1 MATKKLLELAEST
14 SPGDSDI
21 LMIEDT
27 VATKRITFLNLFNKV
42 KAKLALATVA
52 TSGKASDLSGLATV
66 ATSGKLA
73 DTTKDANNRTIT
85 DAERAKWNGYG
96 TDITSLNSNIAS
108 LSESYGALEEKN
120 RDKIIIGSYKDAM
133 LVVSTPTVAFT
144 NGSATFGLA
153 SIATTYKKSIV
164 GISAQLRSASSV
176 VITSANFNAD
186 NAADLKC
193 VKVSDGTGYTGSIP
207 VTIMIFLAG

>member
-96 TDITSLNSNIAS
+96 TDITSLNSNLTVKTRTIEGAY
-108 LSESYGALEEKN
+108 LNMQVTSYGEIAWVRISGYPKVAMKQGQE
-120 RDKIIIGSYKDAM
+120 YK
-133 LVVSTPTVAFT
+133 LFQPSSETPRY
-144 NGSATFGLA
+144 GL
-153 SIATTYKKSIV
+153 YRR
-164 GISAQLRSASSV
+164 IS
-176 VITSANFNAD
+176 ITSTSGFVFQMSAD
-186 NAADLKC
+186 NGEISITPFGGDITT
-193 VKVSDGTGYTGSIP
+193 STGVN
-207 VTIMIFLAG
+207 VTECYVMK

>member
-1 MATKKLLELAEST
+1 MKVITTNLLNRFWKNGVKPIKDSLS
-14 SPGDSDI
+14 SKVNVSDI
-21 LMIEDT
+21 
-27 VATKRITFLNLFNKV
+27 VNNLTTTAANK
-42 KAKLALATVA
+42 ALDARQ
-52 TSGKASDLSGLATV
+52 GKALND
-66 ATSGKLA
+66 KI
-73 DTTKDANNRTIT
+73 TT
-85 DAERAKWNGYG
+85 
-96 TDITSLNSNIAS
+96 LNSNIAT

-120 RDKIIIGSYKDAM
+120 RDKIIVGSYKDAM

>member
-73 DTTKDANNRTIT
+73 DTTKDEDNRTIT

-96 TDITSLNSNIAS
+96 NDLASLNSDLSQGGVDNDVGYSKFPDGTYIQWGFFAGDATTNSNKNATRQITFHSAFAGTAPVSVLITPASANYLNGFCVDNIAVTGFRVI
-108 LSESYGALEEKN
+108 LMGALAAN
-120 RDKIIIGSYKDAM
+120 
-133 LVVSTPTVAFT
+133 
-144 NGSATFGLA
+144 
-153 SIATTYKKSIV
+153 TTY
-164 GISAQLRSASSV
+164 ASGFRWTA
-176 VITSANFNAD
+176 IGRW
-186 NAADLKC
+186 K
-193 VKVSDGTGYTGSIP
+193 
-207 VTIMIFLAG
+207 